1 MREEDEQTR
10 GLQELRSMIFHILR
24 SPPLPISFPT
34 FSLLSSWSSQRQQIS
49 PAAFGLLFTGISIA
63 LMLFGIVTF
72 LIGFVLMPLVFMLVL
87 LFYFAGIVSKLL
99 EIGRTIFCW
108 PLSDCNKVAPG
119 QVRGKMSPDW
129 GPVVVAVALFI
140 LLSPGLL
147 FQLPARAR
155 VVEFGNMYTSGISIL
170 VHAVLYFCIYT
181 ILIVAIGV
189 HIHAAA

>member
-1 MREEDEQTR
+1 MMREQDEQTR
-10 GLQELRSMIFHILR
+10 ALQELRSMIIHILP

-34 FSLLSSWSSQRQQIS
+34 LSLLSSSSSQIS
-49 PAAFGLLFTGISIA
+49 TTAFGLLFTGISIA

-87 LFYFAGIVSKLL
+87 LFFFAGIVSKLL
-99 EIGRTIFCW
+99 EIGRTIFW
-108 PLSDCNKVAPG
+108 PVSDCNKVAPE
-119 QVRGKMSPDW
+119 QVHGKMGPDW

-155 VVEFGNMYTSGISIL
+155 VIEFGNMYTSGISIL

-189 HIHAAA
+189 HIHATA